1 MKQRKTEH
9 PILFSGPMVRAIL
22 EGRKTQTRRTNGFHM
37 KWLNKDPNNFR
48 HKNFKL
54 ADKFE
59 FWDIKNGVCQF
70 AESPFQPGDTLWVR
84 EKWQAWCEFNKTP
97 PRDLPEKARLR
108 INYPAN
114 GNMWDDAVLRHS
126 IHMPRWASRI
136 ALHVEDV
143 RVERLQDISEEDA
156 MAEGVKITISGDFT
170 LTTRFMNYTKK
181 GDHASS
187 AIASFST
194 LWDSLNA
201 ARGLGWDANPWVFAY
216 KFSVKEVRT

>member
-84 EKWQAWCEFNKTP
+84 ERFCEPNTGEYLYMADHVRGSEMGCIAAGLALEGVRWRP
-97 PRDLPEKARLR
+97 
-108 INYPAN
+108 
-114 GNMWDDAVLRHS
+114 S
-126 IHMPRWASRI
+126 IHMPRRASRI
-136 ALHVEDV
+136 ALLVEDV

-187 AIASFST
+187 AIASYST
-194 LWDSLNA
+194 LWNSLNA

-216 KFSVKEVRT
+216 KFSVKEVRK